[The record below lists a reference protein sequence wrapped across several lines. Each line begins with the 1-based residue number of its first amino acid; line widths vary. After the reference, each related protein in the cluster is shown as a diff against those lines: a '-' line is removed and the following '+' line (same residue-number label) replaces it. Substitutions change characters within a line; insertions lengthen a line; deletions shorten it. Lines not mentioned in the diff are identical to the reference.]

1 LLQGVNVG
9 IVFVGTIIE
18 QGLTG
23 RALLDIV
30 DVIATATVDV
40 PHAVREQ
47 LARWALTEFLTDQ
60 PNAVAG

>member
-1 LLQGVNVG
+1 
-9 IVFVGTIIE
+9 VFVSTIIE

-47 LARWALTEFLTDQ
+47 SARWTLTEFLTDQ